1 MNDEDLIY
9 YDKDGNK
16 VEAIQFDGTSNSID
30 QMIDHGFIY
39 ESHPSQFNSCTY
51 YVKRTGDSGETPLGK
66 GEWIVHDNDDYL
78 VYSDFTFKDLYY
90 KSTYQDNNTKD
101 LDYDQDL
108 GDFLLDVT
116 DSEDDLSALQDQFIL
131 DLVNKW
137 KKYHNRKYMIR
148 VINTINP
155 HKSAYL
161 YDDDFFGYI
170 VIPST
175 KIKDRNK
182 ATFDKF
188 TIEHVLKPNDDLAI
202 DWHKVEFIPV
212 DNSGDNDV
220 KEDR

>member
-39 ESHPSQFNSCTY
+39 ESHPSHDNSQIY
-51 YVKRTGDSGETPLGK
+51 YVKCTGYSEETPLS
-66 GEWIVHDNDDYL
+66 ENDWIVHDNDDYL
-78 VYSDFTFKDLYY
+78 VYSDFTFRDSYY
-90 KSTYQDNNTKD
+90 KSTYQDNNMEDLADD

-116 DSEDDLSALQDQFIL
+116 DSEDNLSALQDQFIL
-131 DLVNKW
+131 DLVSKW

-148 VINTINP
+148 VVNNKTNSS

-188 TIEHVLKPNDDLAI
+188 TIEHVLKSNDGLAI

-212 DNSGDNDV
+212 ENLGEN
-220 KEDR
+220 